1 MRSTLPCFALFVLLS
16 AISLG
21 TAGDVRLATA
31 TGHLVS
37 IDASAKTL
45 VVNVEEHPGDTHDMM
60 FTLDDQSKIVKDG
73 AAIAA
78 KELKSG
84 DSVTVTYKEADA
96 KYVVVNI
103 GVISKPTT

>member
-1 MRSTLPCFALFVLLS
+1 MRTALPCLALFVLIS

-21 TAGDVRLATA
+21 TAADARLATA
-31 TGHLVS
+31 SGHLVS
-37 IDASAKTL
+37 VDASAKTL
-45 VVNVEEHPGDTHDMM
+45 VVNVEQHPGETKDVT

-78 KELKSG
+78 TELKSG
-84 DSVTVTYKEADA
+84 DSVTVTYKEANA

-103 GVISKPTT
+103 GASSKPA